1 MQECGNFGF
10 FDPPSCGILLSS
22 IGPMRKA
29 GQTMKER
36 RPAPS
41 GEADGIIEGRN
52 AVTEALRAGTPI
64 DKIYLARGETDAAL
78 GHIASTARSKGV
90 VVVECDR
97 RKLDG
102 MSRTHSHQ
110 GVIALAAVREYAS
123 VDDILEAARAKGEPP
138 LIVVCD
144 ELSDPNNLGAVI
156 RTAECAGAHGVIIPK
171 RRSAGLT
178 AVVAKTSAGA
188 VSHVPVARVANLP
201 ALLKELKEAGVWVF
215 GTAADGDR
223 LLYDADLKG
232 PAAIVIG
239 SEGDGMGRLVAET
252 CDFKV
257 RIPMRGKLNSLNASA
272 AAAILLYEAVRQ
284 RMQ

>member
-1 MQECGNFGF
+1 MQYKHNQPRP
-10 FDPPSCGILLSS
+10 D
-22 IGPMRKA
+22 RA
-29 GQTMKER
+29 GDE
-36 RPAPS
+36 AP
-41 GEADGIIEGRN
+41 ADGIIEGRN
-52 AVTEALRAGTPI
+52 AVIEALRAGTQI
-64 DKIYLARGETDAAL
+64 DKIFIMKGEVDTAL

-144 ELSDPNNLGAVI
+144 ELSDPHNLGAVI

-284 RMQ
+284 RME